1 MRPDKA
7 KIIDE
12 VWDDDRIRSFL
23 AKASMGS
30 EKSSDF
36 SALLNAYRSM
46 RANDFE
52 RFIEYFQ
59 SAGRSVRATSN
70 QGLTLLDIISG
81 HAKSQSFRDILEK
94 AMLNESE

>member
-12 VWDDDRIRSFL
+12 VWDEDRIKSFL

-30 EKSSDF
+30 EESIDF
-36 SALLNAYRSM
+36 SALLYAYRSM

-52 RFIEYFQ
+52 RFIKYFQ
-59 SAGRSVRATSN
+59 SAGRSVSAKSN
-70 QGLTLLDIISG
+70 QGSTLLEIISS
-81 HAKSQSFRDILEK
+81 HAKSQSFRDILKK
-94 AMLNESE
+94 AESREDS